1 MNRPPEILF
10 LPGFDGN
17 ATLRE
22 PFVAA
27 LNAHHPARAISYPNA
42 TLGSLRGYCRY
53 AAAQASE
60 DARHI
65 LVAESFS
72 GLVAARW
79 AATDPHVEAV
89 VLCASFA
96 RNPVRWLASVGA
108 ALPEIVRLGAKLLRA
123 IPPATRDPRHLEW
136 SREFNDTILALDD
149 AVIAERLRIIAD
161 EDVSREL
168 ASLRIPIVLL
178 QFDGDQVV
186 GMRARRELESVC
198 RDAEV
203 VRFPGP
209 HYALEI
215 RPRECAEAIGRRIR
229 TLFTPA
235 TQDDRMGATRT

>member
-1 MNRPPEILF
+1 MSRPPEILF

-27 LNAHHPARAISYPNA
+27 LNAHHPARAIGYPNA

-168 ASLRIPIVLL
+168 AGLRIPIVLL

-198 RDAEV
+198 RNAEV
-203 VRFPGP
+203 VRIPGP

-215 RPRECAEAIGRRIR
+215 RPRECAEAIGQRIR
-229 TLFTPA
+229 TLFTPGA
-235 TQDDRMGATRT
+235 RDDGMGAANT

>member
-27 LNAHHPARAISYPNA
+27 LNAHHPARAVSYPNA

-53 AAAQASE
+53 AAAQAAP
-60 DARHI
+60 DRRHI

-72 GLVAARW
+72 GLVASRW
-79 AATDPHVEAV
+79 ASTDPHVEAV
-89 VLCASFA
+89 VLCASFV

-123 IPPATRDPRHLEW
+123 IPPATRDPRHLAW
-136 SREFNDTILALDD
+136 SRDFNDTILALQDD
-149 AVIAERLRIIAD
+149 VIAERLRIIAD

-168 ASLRIPIVLL
+168 EALRIPIVLM
-178 QFDGDQVV
+178 QFEGDQVV
-186 GMRARRELESVC
+186 GSRARGELEQVC
-198 RDAEV
+198 RNAEV
-203 VRFPGP
+203 LRVPGP

-215 RPRECAEAIGRRIR
+215 RPRECADLIGRRIR
-229 TLFTPA
+229 TLFHPGDESRVANT
-235 TQDDRMGATRT
+235 

>member
-27 LNAHHPARAISYPNA
+27 LNAHHPARAVSYPNA

-53 AAAQASE
+53 AAAQATE

-161 EDVSREL
+161 EDVSHEL
-168 ASLRIPIVLL
+168 AGLRIPIVLM

-186 GMRARRELESVC
+186 GTRARRELESVC
-198 RDAEV
+198 RNAEV
-203 VRFPGP
+203 VRLPGP

-235 TQDDRMGATRT
+235 TQDDAMGAANT

>member
-1 MNRPPEILF
+1 MNRPPDILF

-27 LNAHHPARAISYPNA
+27 LNAHHPARAIGYPNA

-60 DARHI
+60 TSRHI

-72 GLVAARW
+72 GLVAARC
-79 AATDPHVEAV
+79 AAMDPHVEAV
-89 VLCASFA
+89 VLCGSFA

-123 IPPATRDPRHLEW
+123 IPPATRDPRHLAW

-149 AVIAERLRIIAD
+149 DVIAERLRIIAE
-161 EDVSREL
+161 EDVSHEL
-168 ASLRIPIVLL
+168 AGLRIPIVLL

-186 GMRARRELESVC
+186 GRSARRELERVC
-198 RDAEV
+198 RNAEV

-209 HYALEI
+209 HYALEV

-229 TLFTPA
+229 TLFTPPPA
-235 TQDDRMGATRT
+235 RDGVKAADA

>member
-1 MNRPPEILF
+1 M
-10 LPGFDGN
+10 
-17 ATLRE
+17 
-22 PFVAA
+22 
-27 LNAHHPARAISYPNA
+27 
-42 TLGSLRGYCRY
+42 
-53 AAAQASE
+53 
-60 DARHI
+60 
-65 LVAESFS
+65 
-72 GLVAARW
+72 
-79 AATDPHVEAV
+79 DPHVEAV
-89 VLCASFA
+89 VLCGSFA

-168 ASLRIPIVLL
+168 AGLRIPIVLL

-198 RDAEV
+198 RNAEV
-203 VRFPGP
+203 VRIPGP

-215 RPRECAEAIGRRIR
+215 RPRECAEAIGQRIR
-229 TLFTPA
+229 TLFTPGA
-235 TQDDRMGATRT
+235 RDDGMGAANT

>member
-27 LNAHHPARAISYPNA
+27 LNAHHPARAVSYPNA

-53 AAAQASE
+53 AAAQATLNR
-60 DARHI
+60 RHI

-72 GLVAARW
+72 GLVASRW
-79 AATDPHVEAV
+79 ASTDPHVEAV
-89 VLCASFA
+89 VLCASFV

-123 IPPATRDPRHLEW
+123 IPPATRDPRHLAW
-136 SREFNDTILALDD
+136 SRDFNDTILALDD
-149 AVIAERLRIIAD
+149 DVIAERLRIIAD

-168 ASLRIPIVLL
+168 EALRIPIVLM
-178 QFDGDQVV
+178 QFQGDQVV
-186 GMRARRELESVC
+186 GSRARSELEQVC
-198 RDAEV
+198 RNAEV
-203 VRFPGP
+203 VRVAGP

-215 RPRECAEAIGRRIR
+215 RPRECANLIGRRIR
-229 TLFTPA
+229 TLFHPG
-235 TQDDRMGATRT
+235 GASRAAGT

>member
-17 ATLRE
+17 AALRE

-27 LNAHHPARAISYPNA
+27 LSAHHPARAVSYPNA

-53 AAAQASE
+53 AAAQATPNR
-60 DARHI
+60 RHI

-72 GLVAARW
+72 GLVASRW

-89 VLCASFA
+89 VLCASFV

-123 IPPATRDPRHLEW
+123 IPPATRDPRHLQW
-136 SREFNDTILALDD
+136 SRDFNDTILALEDD
-149 AVIAERLRIIAD
+149 VIAERLRIIAD

-168 ASLRIPIVLL
+168 EALRIPIVLM
-178 QFDGDQVV
+178 QFEGDQVV
-186 GMRARRELESVC
+186 GSRARSELEQVC
-198 RDAEV
+198 RNAEV
-203 VRFPGP
+203 VRVPGP

-215 RPRECAEAIGRRIR
+215 RPHECADLIGARIR
-229 TLFTPA
+229 TLFHPGDESRVVNT
-235 TQDDRMGATRT
+235 

>member
-1 MNRPPEILF
+1 MNRTPEILF

-27 LNAHHPARAISYPNA
+27 LNAHHPARAVSYPNA

-53 AAAQASE
+53 AAAQATPNR
-60 DARHI
+60 RHI

-72 GLVAARW
+72 GLVASRW

-108 ALPEIVRLGAKLLRA
+108 ALPEIVRLGSRLLRA
-123 IPPATRDPRHLEW
+123 IPPATRDPRHLQW
-136 SREFNDTILALDD
+136 SREFNDTIIALDD
-149 AVIAERLRIIAD
+149 DVIAERLRIIAD
-161 EDVSREL
+161 EDVSHEL
-168 ASLRIPIVLL
+168 EGLRIPIVLL
-178 QFDGDQVV
+178 QFEGDQIV
-186 GMRARRELESVC
+186 GPRARSELEQVC
-198 RDAEV
+198 RNAEV

-209 HYALEI
+209 HYAIEI
-215 RPRECAEAIGRRIR
+215 RPRECADAIGRRIR
-229 TLFTPA
+229 TLFHPSEESRVANT
-235 TQDDRMGATRT
+235 

>member
-1 MNRPPEILF
+1 MNPPPEILF

-60 DARHI
+60 HSRHI

-72 GLVAARW
+72 GLVASRW

-123 IPPATRDPRHLEW
+123 IPPATRDPRHLAW

-149 AVIAERLRIIAD
+149 AVIAERLRIIAE
-161 EDVSREL
+161 EDVTGEL
-168 ASLRIPIVLL
+168 QGLRIPIVLL

-186 GMRARRELESVC
+186 GTSARRELESVC
-198 RDAEV
+198 RNAEI

-215 RPRECAEAIGRRIR
+215 RPRECADAIGLRIR
-229 TLFTPA
+229 TLFSPSGGSRGMRA
-235 TQDDRMGATRT
+235 TNT

>member
-17 ATLRE
+17 AALRE

-27 LNAHHPARAISYPNA
+27 LGEHHPARAVSYPGTQ

-60 DARHI
+60 NRRHI

-72 GLVAARW
+72 GLVAAQW
-79 AATDPHVEAV
+79 AAMDPHVEAV
-89 VLCASFA
+89 VLCGSFA

-123 IPPATRDPRHLEW
+123 IPPATRDPRHLAW
-136 SREFNDTILALDD
+136 SREFNDTILAMSDE
-149 AVIAERLRIIAD
+149 VIAERLRIIAE
-161 EDVSREL
+161 EDVTQEL
-168 ASLRIPIVLL
+168 QGLRIPIVLM
-178 QFDGDQVV
+178 QFDRDQVV
-186 GMRARRELESVC
+186 GSRARSELEAVC
-198 RDAEV
+198 RNAQV

-209 HYALEI
+209 HYALEV
-215 RPRECAEAIGRRIR
+215 RPRECADAIRSHIR

-235 TQDDRMGATRT
+235 PSADVDART

>member
-27 LNAHHPARAISYPNA
+27 LNAHHPARAIGYPNA

-53 AAAQASE
+53 AAAQATE

-161 EDVSREL
+161 EDVSHEL
-168 ASLRIPIVLL
+168 AGLRIPIVLM

-186 GMRARRELESVC
+186 GTRARRELESVC
-198 RDAEV
+198 RNAEV

-215 RPRECAEAIGRRIR
+215 RPLECAEAIGRRIR
-229 TLFTPA
+229 TLFTPGE
-235 TQDDRMGATRT
+235 QDDGMGAANA